1 VEEKGIA
8 KLLTTP
14 EAVRTLQRKLYT
26 KAKQEPAYRFYAL
39 YDKVWRADILMHAYC
54 LVRANKGSSGVDGMN
69 FEDIEQKTGIDTF
82 LLELAQDLK
91 NKTYTPSPVR
101 RVMIPKADG
110 SQRPLGIP
118 TIRDRVAQ
126 MAVKLVIEPIFEADF
141 CPNSYGF
148 RPKKSAHGAVDEIA
162 AALHQGYTQ
171 VIDADL
177 SKYFDSI
184 PHAKLLA
191 VVAERIVD
199 GAILHIIKLWLKAP
213 VIGEDKDGTRKNVG
227 GGKANSKGTPQGGV
241 ISPLLSNCYLHLLDR
256 IWERHQLH
264 QKLEAHIVRY
274 ADDFVVLCAGKVDAP
289 LNAVRQILGRLD
301 LTLNETKTRIV
312 DARQESFNFL
322 GFAIRVSKGWKSG
335 KSYTHVC
342 PAPKSLVKIRDR
354 ITQLT
359 ARERTLIPLG
369 DIVGS
374 VNASL
379 RGWANY
385 FHYRNS
391 SSALGKVKVHAE
403 ERLRIHLMN
412 RHKVKDRRIGLGRFP
427 SQQLYMKYGLY
438 KVPTTAGWKSAHA

>member
-1 VEEKGIA
+1 M
-8 KLLTTP
+8 LLTTP
-14 EAVRTLQRKLYT
+14 DEIRTLQRKLYT

-39 YDKVWRADILMHAYC
+39 YDKVWRADILMFAYR
-54 LVRANKGSSGVDGMN
+54 LVRANKGSPGVDGVN
-69 FEDIEQKTGIDTF
+69 FEDIDATIGIDKF
-82 LLELAQDLK
+82 LSELAQDLK
-91 NKTYTPSPVR
+91 DKTYHPSPVR

-148 RPKKSAHGAVDEIA
+148 RPKKSAHDAVDEIA
-162 AALHQGYTQ
+162 EALHQGYTQ

-199 GAILHIIKLWLKAP
+199 GAILHLVKLWLKAP
-213 VIGEDKDGTRKNVG
+213 VIEEDKDGTKKNVG

-256 IWERHQLH
+256 IWEKHRLRW
-264 QKLEAHIVRY
+264 KLKARIVRY
-274 ADDFVVLCAGKVDAP
+274 ADDFVVLCAGAVDAP
-289 LNAVRQILGRLD
+289 LVTVRHVLDRLD
-301 LTLNETKTRIV
+301 LELNETKTRMV

-322 GFAIRVSKGWKSG
+322 GFAIRVSKGLKSG
-335 KSYTHVC
+335 KSYPHVC
-342 PAPKSLVKIRDR
+342 PAPKSLAKDR

-359 ARERTLIPLG
+359 ARERTPIPLEE
-369 DIVGS
+369 IVGS
-374 VNASL
+374 MNASL
-379 RGWANY
+379 RGWSGY

-391 SSALGKVKVHAE
+391 NGVLEKVKTHAE
-403 ERLRIHLMN
+403 ECLRKHLMK
-412 RHKVKDRRIGLGRFP
+412 RHKVKDRGIGLGRFP
-427 SQQLYMKYGLY
+427 SQQLYAKYGLY
-438 KVPTTAGWKSAHA
+438 KVPTKAGWKTAHALV

>member
-1 VEEKGIA
+1 M
-8 KLLTTP
+8 LTTP
-14 EAVRTLQRKLYT
+14 EAIRTLQRKLYT

-39 YDKVWRADILMHAYC
+39 YDKAWRADTLMFAYR
-54 LVRANKGSSGVDGMN
+54 LVRANKGSPGVDGIN
-69 FEDIEQKTGIDTF
+69 FEAIEQKIGIDKF
-82 LLELAQDLK
+82 LSELAQDLK
-91 NKTYTPSPVR
+91 DKTYRPDPVR

-148 RPKKSAHGAVDEIA
+148 RPKKSAHDAVDEIA
-162 AALHQGYTQ
+162 EALHQGYTQ

-184 PHAKLLA
+184 PHAELLA

-199 GAILHIIKLWLKAP
+199 SAILHVIKLWLKAQ
-213 VIGEDKDGTRKNVG
+213 VIGEDKDGTRKHVG

-241 ISPLLSNCYLHLLDR
+241 ISPLLANCYLHLLDR
-256 IWERHQLH
+256 IWDRNQLRM
-264 QKLEAHIVRY
+264 KLQARIVRY
-274 ADDFVVLCAGKVDAP
+274 ADDFVVLCRGKTDAS
-289 LNAVRQILGRLD
+289 LATVRHVLERLD
-301 LTLNETKTRIV
+301 LTLNESKTHIV
-312 DARQESFNFL
+312 DARQESFIFL
-322 GFAIRVSKGWKSG
+322 GFEIRVSKSWKSG
-335 KSYTHVC
+335 KRYPHVC
-342 PAPKSLVKIRDR
+342 PAAKSLAKIKNR

-359 ARERTLIPLG
+359 ARERTPIPIK

-374 VNASL
+374 MNASL

-391 SSALGKVKVHAE
+391 SVVLGKVRTHAE
-403 ERLRIHLMN
+403 ERLRTHLMK
-412 RHKVKDRRIGLGRFP
+412 RHKVKDRGIGLGRFP

-438 KVPTTAGWKSAHA
+438 KVPTTAGWKTAHALA

>member
-1 VEEKGIA
+1 VKEKGIA
-8 KLLTTP
+8 VLLTTP
-14 EAVRTLQRKLYT
+14 DVIRTLQRKLYT

-39 YDKVWRADILMHAYC
+39 YDKVWRADILMFAYR
-54 LVRANKGSSGVDGMN
+54 LVRANKGSPGVDGMD
-69 FEDIEQKTGIDTF
+69 FEDIEQKIGIDKF
-82 LLELAQDLK
+82 LSGLAQDLK
-91 NKTYTPSPVR
+91 DRTYHPSPVR

-110 SQRPLGIP
+110 SLRPLGIP
-118 TIRDRVAQ
+118 TICDRVAQ

-148 RPKKSAHGAVDEIA
+148 RPKKSAHDAVDEIA
-162 AALHQGYTQ
+162 DALHKGYTQ

-199 GAILHIIKLWLKAP
+199 SAILHIIKLWLKAP
-213 VIGEDKDGTRKNVG
+213 VIGEDENGKRKNVG

-241 ISPLLSNCYLHLLDR
+241 ISPLLSNCYLHILDR
-256 IWERHQLH
+256 IWEKH
-264 QKLEAHIVRY
+264 KLCWKLKARIVRY

-289 LNAVRQILGRLD
+289 LATVRQVLERLE

-312 DARQESFNFL
+312 DAKQESFNFL
-322 GFAIRVSKGWKSG
+322 GFAIRVSKSWRSG
-335 KSYTHVC
+335 KKYPHVC
-342 PAPKSLVKIRDR
+342 PAPKSLAKIKDR
-354 ITQLT
+354 MTQLT
-359 ARERTLIPLG
+359 ARERTPIPLE

-374 VNASL
+374 MNASL

-391 SSALGKVKVHAE
+391 SVELGKIRTHAE
-403 ERLRIHLMN
+403 ERLRTHLMK
-412 RHKVKDRRIGLGRFP
+412 RHKVRNRGFGISRFP
-427 SQQLYMKYGLY
+427 RQLLYTKYGLY
-438 KVPTTAGWKSAHA
+438 KVPTTAGWTSAHV

>member
-1 VEEKGIA
+1 MS
-8 KLLTTP
+8 LTTP
-14 EAVRTLQRKLYT
+14 DEIRTLQRKLYT

-39 YDKVWRADILMHAYC
+39 YDKVWRADILMFAYR
-54 LVRANKGSSGVDGMN
+54 LVRANKGSPGVDGMD
-69 FEDIEQKTGIDTF
+69 FEDIEQKIGIDTF
-82 LLELAQDLK
+82 LSELAQDLK
-91 NKTYTPSPVR
+91 NKTYHPSPVR

-118 TIRDRVAQ
+118 TIRDRVTQ

-148 RPKKSAHGAVDEIA
+148 RPKKSAHDAVDEIA
-162 AALHQGYTQ
+162 EALHQGYTK

-184 PHAKLLA
+184 PHSKLLA

-199 GAILHIIKLWLKAP
+199 SAILHVIKLWLKAP

-241 ISPLLSNCYLHLLDR
+241 ISPLLANCYLHLLDR
-256 IWERHQLH
+256 IWDRHQLRW
-264 QKLEAHIVRY
+264 KLKARIVRY
-274 ADDFVVLCAGKVDAP
+274 ADDFVVLCRGKTDAP
-289 LNAVRQILGRLD
+289 LAAVRHVLERLD
-301 LTLNETKTRIV
+301 LTLNETKTHIV

-322 GFAIRVSKGWKSG
+322 GFAIRVSKSWRSG
-335 KSYTHVC
+335 KSYPHVC
-342 PAPKSLVKIRDR
+342 PAPKSLAKIKER

-359 ARERTLIPLG
+359 GRERTPIPLE

-374 VNASL
+374 MNVTL

-391 SSALGKVKVHAE
+391 SDVLCKVRTHAE
-403 ERLRIHLMN
+403 ERLRTHLMK
-412 RHKVKDRRIGLGRFP
+412 RHKVKDRGIGLSRFP
-427 SQQLYMKYGLY
+427 RQLLYTRCGLY
-438 KVPTTAGWKSAHA
+438 KVPTTAGWKMAYA